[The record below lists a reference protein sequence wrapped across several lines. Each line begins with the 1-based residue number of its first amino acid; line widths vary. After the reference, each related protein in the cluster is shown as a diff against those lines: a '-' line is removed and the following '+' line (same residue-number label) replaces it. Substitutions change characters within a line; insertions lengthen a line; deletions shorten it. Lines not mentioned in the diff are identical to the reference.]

1 MFNVENFM
9 KDRKR
14 SRRRKNDNRTKLKDS
29 EERFRKIFESNSDGV
44 AILDQTG
51 NVLMINSAAESL
63 LGKTWV

>member
-1 MFNVENFM
+1 MVIAQ
-9 KDRKR
+9 
-14 SRRRKNDNRTKLKDS
+14 KLKDS

-63 LGKTWV
+63 LG